1 VLKGYLSLV
10 LHAHLPYVRHPE
22 YEHFLEED
30 WFFEAITET
39 YIPLINV
46 FDGLINENIDFRMT
60 ITLTP
65 TLVSMLH
72 DPLLQSRYLRHIN
85 SLIELS
91 YKEVERT
98 KFDIRYNNLALMY
111 KDMFLNARYVF
122 EEKYNCNLIN
132 AFKKF
137 QDMNKLEIVTCT
149 ATHAMLPLLQVNEQ
163 VVKAQVYQG
172 VKYYKDI
179 FGRAPRGM
187 WLGECAYYPG
197 LDNILADNNIRF
209 FFLDSHAVL
218 QADSRPKYGVYAPI
232 YCPSGVAVFA
242 RDQESSHQVWSAD
255 VGYPGAPVYR
265 DFYRDIGFDLEFDYI
280 KSYIHPDGI
289 RKMTGIKYHSI
300 TGKTDQ
306 KLPYDRHLAY
316 LTSNDHAGNF
326 MFNREKQV
334 EYLFSCMNRKPII
347 VSPYDA
353 ELYGHWWFEG
363 PLFLKHLFKKI
374 ATEQNTIKTITP
386 WEYLR
391 EYPKNQM
398 ATPSGSSWGNKG
410 YYEVWLNGTN
420 DWVYKHLHVMGDR
433 MVELANRYSEPDLNL
448 RRALNQTA
456 RELMLAQSSDWAFIM
471 NSGTTV
477 EYAVKRTK
485 DHIYRFNKIYDG
497 IINYSLDMEFLSE
510 VEARDNIFPHIDYNI
525 YKTN

>member
-1 VLKGYLSLV
+1 MLKGYVSVV

-46 FDGLINENIDFRMT
+46 FDSLINENTDFRITM
-60 ITLTP
+60 TLTP
-65 TLVSMLH
+65 SLVSMFH
-72 DPLLQSRYLRHIN
+72 DPLLQARYLRHIN
-85 SLIELS
+85 MLIELA

-98 KFDIRYNNLALMY
+98 KFTPEINHLAMMY
-111 KDMFLNARYVF
+111 RDMFLNARYVF
-122 EEKYNCNLIN
+122 EEKYNGNLIN

-137 QDMNKLEIVTCT
+137 SNMGKLEILTCT

-172 VKYYKDI
+172 VKYHTDI
-179 FGRAPRGM
+179 FGKAPKGI

-197 LDNILADNNIRF
+197 LDRILADNGLRF
-209 FFLDSHAVL
+209 FFVDSHAIL

-232 YCPSGVAVFA
+232 FCPSGVAAFA

-255 VGYPGAPVYR
+255 VGYPGDPVYR
-265 DFYRDIGFDLEFDYI
+265 DFYRDIGFDLNFDYI
-280 KSYIHPDGI
+280 KPYIHPDGI

-300 TGKTDQ
+300 TGRTNEK
-306 KLPYDRHLAY
+306 KYYDRHQAY
-316 LTSNDHAGNF
+316 IKTQDHAANF

-334 EYLFSCMNRKPII
+334 EYLSSCMNRKPLII
-347 VSPYDA
+347 SPYDA

-363 PLFLKHLFKKI
+363 PLFLKHFFKKV
-374 ATEQNTIKTITP
+374 ANEQDTIKTITP

-410 YYEVWLNGTN
+410 YFEVWLNGTN
-420 DWVYKHLHVMGDR
+420 DWVYKHLHIMGDR
-433 MVELANRYSEPDLNL
+433 MVELANKFNEADHNL
-448 RRALNQTA
+448 TRALNQAA

-497 IINYSLDMEFLSE
+497 INNYCLDMDFLGE
-510 VEARDNIFPHIDYNI
+510 VEARDNLFPHIDYKIYRNI
-525 YKTN
+525 